1 MLSIIGV
8 LTIITIVH
16 GTMYI
21 PSVKDRLYSDLL
33 LRDIIDHMSKDLAE
47 TADSYLEYQDT
58 ARDSEDYDK
67 AKEIPAEM
75 PIDYEGIEALNPNPS
90 IRDHEYLRHSSLV
103 ANQRLTQDVV
113 DDSRKIQ
120 APAPKGPK
128 EEKSENTLPAYC
140 TPPNPCP
147 IGYTS
152 ANNCLE
158 NFENTAAFSR
168 DFQAS
173 QDCMC
178 DSEHMLDCLNNS
190 NDNNQAA
197 MSGKIANSE
206 FEKIVEHFQESNP
219 YFRGE
224 KLPIAAKK
232 GINIFSY

>member
-1 MLSIIGV
+1 MILTIGV
-8 LTIITIVH
+8 LTIITIVE
-16 GTMYI
+16 GTMYM
-21 PSVKDRLYSDLL
+21 PSLKVPLYSDIL

-47 TADSYLEYQDT
+47 TADSYLDYPEMV
-58 ARDSEDYDK
+58 RDAEDFEK

-75 PIDYEGIEALNPNPS
+75 SIDYEEMETLNPNPS

-103 ANQRLTQDVV
+103 ANQRMNDEAGEDRHKV
-113 DDSRKIQ
+113 Q
-120 APAPKGPK
+120 AAEPKGPK

-152 ANNCLE
+152 VNNCLE

-178 DSEHMLDCLNNS
+178 DSEHMLDCLNN
-190 NDNNQAA
+190 NNENNQA
-197 MSGKIANSE
+197 MSGQIANSE
-206 FEKIVEHFQESNP
+206 FEKIVGSLQEGNP

-232 GINIFSY
+232 GINVFSY